1 MPTETPRLLDI
12 PIAGL
17 YPIEVAQA
25 NAFLVKV
32 GHRLG
37 PVNRPFRQEAFGL
50 EVDGHLMAVAVS
62 ASMVADHVTTLDLE
76 GAPDERFNR
85 QEVVELARLAAAER
99 WATRVMIRLWREL
112 CGPRWSGWP
121 VRALI
126 SYSHNAMHRGDLYR
140 FDGWV
145 KVRSDAGSSGGGSWS
160 RPRYATDAVHGS
172 KTEVTR

>member
-85 QEVVELARLAAAER
+85 QEVVELARLAAA
-99 WATRVMIRLWREL
+99 
-112 CGPRWSGWP
+112 GPRWSGWP